1 MAVLTEPNYFR
12 VKEVGEGEE
21 EEEVTEVEERGEE
34 GSIGFPNNFARLET
48 WSCVILQISCK
59 ML

>member
-12 VKEVGEGEE
+12 VEEVGEGEE

-48 WSCVILQISCK
+48 
-59 ML
+59 